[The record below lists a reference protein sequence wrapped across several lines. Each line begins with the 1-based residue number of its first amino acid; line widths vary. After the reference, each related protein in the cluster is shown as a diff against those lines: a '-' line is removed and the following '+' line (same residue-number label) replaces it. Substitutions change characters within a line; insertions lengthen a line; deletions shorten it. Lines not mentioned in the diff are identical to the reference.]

1 MSILWNF
8 CQSIEF
14 IGRWIFL
21 MVGFADHRM
30 SIGCLIFLFVR
41 IHISIRSLSLFRSLY
56 PCWFCFSLSFSDF
69 FWLQWVPMFAPF
81 FPIILSTP
89 DEFVQYGVWN
99 LNCGIFLVYFGIVH
113 KNRPIFIEQTIFHI
127 TRH

>member
-30 SIGCLIFLFVR
+30 SIGCLIFCSFVFIYLFVR
-41 IHISIRSLSLFRSLY
+41 YLSFVLCTHAGFFVSLSY
-56 PCWFCFSLSFSDF
+56 SDF

-113 KNRPIFIEQTIFHI
+113 KNRPNFIEQTIFHI